1 MTNHVT
7 NSCDQIH
14 FCFSVTQLQ
23 YINWPDHGIPE
34 NPEHFL
40 KFVNYFQQNLNPGD
54 PCLVHCS
61 AGVGRTGVTIAVDTS
76 MALIEQK
83 IPINPLLG

>member
-1 MTNHVT
+1 M
-7 NSCDQIH
+7 I
-14 FCFSVTQLQ
+14 SVTQLQ

-40 KFVNYFQQNLNPGD
+40 KFVNYFQQNLNQGD